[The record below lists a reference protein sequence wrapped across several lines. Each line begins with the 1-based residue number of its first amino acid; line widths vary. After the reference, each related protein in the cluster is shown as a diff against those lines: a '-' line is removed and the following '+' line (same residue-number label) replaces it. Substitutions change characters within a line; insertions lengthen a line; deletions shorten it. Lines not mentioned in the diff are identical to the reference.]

1 MILPGLLQYIYGYRY
16 NPNVADE
23 FSDTLEVVR
32 KNLTDE
38 YLLAT
43 KDYDFYKILEAS
55 TDIKVIDKIEDAE
68 KLAVLGKL
76 ENKPEQYTLSQIITS
91 PMRDN
96 SDIIYLYTYTEKVE
110 GE

>member
-1 MILPGLLQYIYGYRY
+1 MSFYNDDENDVVVIEIL
-16 NPNVADE
+16 VE
-23 FSDTLEVVR
+23 
-32 KNLTDE
+32 KN
-38 YLLAT
+38 
-43 KDYDFYKILEAS
+43 
-55 TDIKVIDKIEDAE
+55 IEETE

-76 ENKPEQYTLSQIITS
+76 EDKPEQYTLSQIITS